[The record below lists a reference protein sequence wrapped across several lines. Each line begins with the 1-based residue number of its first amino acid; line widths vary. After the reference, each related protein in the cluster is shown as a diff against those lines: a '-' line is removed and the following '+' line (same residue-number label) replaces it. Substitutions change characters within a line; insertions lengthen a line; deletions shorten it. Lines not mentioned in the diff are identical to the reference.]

1 MKKYIYILLG
11 VFLLT
16 IGTTSCGED
25 FWRYLLLR
33 RWTKTLFFDA

>member
-25 FWRYLLLR
+25 FLEVSL
-33 RWTKTLFFDA
+33 